1 MDALGFI
8 GLGQMGG
15 PLAAHLARA
24 GFDLTVH
31 DTADVATPVGAV
43 RAASTGEA
51 AAAAEAVFL
60 SLPDGPACIEVAA
73 EIAATAAR
81 TKTVVEL
88 STIGPDAAREAAA
101 ICKAAGV
108 EYVDAP
114 VSGGRAGALAG
125 TVTVMWA
132 GPAGELDRRRDAL
145 ATFSANVFHVGDD
158 PGQGQA
164 LKILN
169 NFLSGTAMA
178 ATSEAILY
186 GLTQGLDMKTMLDVI
201 NASSGVNSASRDKF
215 PDRVLTGTFD
225 AGFKTALLAKDIGLY
240 VENVR
245 AVGSADA
252 LGAAVAG
259 IWADCDR
266 ALPGSDF
273 TRVFE
278 FILDSGGPVRRQ
290 EQETWQRK

>member
-15 PLAAHLARA
+15 PLAAHLAGA
-24 GFDLTVH
+24 GFDFTVH
-31 DTADVATPVGAV
+31 DKADVAAPAGAV
-43 RAASTGEA
+43 RASSAGEVA
-51 AAAAEAVFL
+51 GAAEAVFL

-73 EIAATAAR
+73 EIAEAGGRAR
-81 TKTVVEL
+81 TVIEL
-88 STIGPDAAREAAA
+88 STIGPDAAREAAR
-101 ICKAAGV
+101 ILKAAGV
-108 EYVDAP
+108 LYVDAP

-132 GPAGELDRRRDAL
+132 GPADELERRRDAL
-145 ATFSANVFHVGDD
+145 ATFSANAFHVGEA

-201 NASSGVNSASRDKF
+201 NVSSGVNSASRDKF
-215 PDRVLTGTFD
+215 PERVLTGTFD
-225 AGFKTALLAKDIGLY
+225 GGFKTTLLAKDIRLY
-240 VENVR
+240 LENAR
-245 AVGSADA
+245 AAGSACS
-252 LGAAVAG
+252 LGATVAG

-278 FILDSGGPVRRQ
+278 FIRDGGPD
-290 EQETWQRK
+290 

>member
-15 PLAAHLARA
+15 PMAAHLAGA

-31 DTADVATPVGAV
+31 DKADAPMPEGAAW
-43 RAASTGEA
+43 AASAGEVA
-51 AAAAEAVFL
+51 AAADAVFL
-60 SLPDGPACIEVAA
+60 SLPDGPECIEVAA

-81 TKTVVEL
+81 TKTVVDL
-88 STIGPDAAREAAA
+88 STIGPVAAREAAG
-101 ICKAAGV
+101 ICKAAAV
-108 EYVDAP
+108 LYVDAP
-114 VSGGRAGALAG
+114 VSGGRAGAVAG

-132 GPAGELDRRRDAL
+132 GPAAELDRRRDTL
-145 ATFSANVFHVGDD
+145 ATFSANVFHVGDE

-164 LKILN
+164 LKMLN

-186 GLTQGLDMKTMLDVI
+186 GLSQGLDMKTMLDVI

-225 AGFKTALLAKDIGLY
+225 AVFKTALLAKDIGLY
-240 VENVR
+240 LENVR
-245 AVGSADA
+245 AAGSADA

-278 FILDSGGPVRRQ
+278 FIQDSGGPVRRQ
-290 EQETWQRK
+290 EQETWQKK